1 MTEEYSSKPKCYGH
15 VQLDENEE
23 CVLSLPPKFAMYDE
37 IKVSKC
43 EAEIE
48 KGMAKLRWNRWKEE
62 DEQNNREYAYDIDSN
77 TMNFRKMRPT
87 EMKYNKRVIL
97 PNAMEEEEEI
107 KAMNLKNELM
117 KEVKEYCEKNEGK
130 MNMSNLNK
138 KEKKGLKSLK
148 KKSKNN
154 IIIAPTDKSSKFI
167 IDTKENYM
175 EAMKEHVEKD

>member
-1 MTEEYSSKPKCYGH
+1 
-15 VQLDENEE
+15 
-23 CVLSLPPKFAMYDE
+23 
-37 IKVSKC
+37 
-43 EAEIE
+43 
-48 KGMAKLRWNRWKEE
+48 
-62 DEQNNREYAYDIDSN
+62 
-77 TMNFRKMRPT
+77 
-87 EMKYNKRVIL
+87 MKYNKRVIL

-154 IIIAPTDKSSKFI
+154 IIIAPTDKVSKFS
-167 IDTKENYM
+167 IDTKE
-175 EAMKEHVEKD
+175 KLWKL